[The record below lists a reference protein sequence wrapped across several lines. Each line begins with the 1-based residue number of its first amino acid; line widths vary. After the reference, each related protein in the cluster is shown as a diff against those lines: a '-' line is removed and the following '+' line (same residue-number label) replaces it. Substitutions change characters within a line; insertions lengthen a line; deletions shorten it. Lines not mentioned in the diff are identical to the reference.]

1 MLNKKVISLFIVVL
15 SFSSVLVVVGNGC
28 SQSVTNISGELTQG
42 SQSTMSLVDSVA
54 ESTDI
59 QVIPGAPTISVV
71 NTKQVVEQLSS
82 CVGLETVSE
91 STLAMY
97 EQKKGAV
104 SITGV
109 ANTITAPMT
118 LAVLSIAGEVCNDL
132 INKESTQTKFFTNWN
147 LASNILP
154 SDSVVADSI
163 TKFALSC
170 WQKKESTEEQ
180 KAILDML
187 SASVVNGEDKAARKS
202 ALMLCTTV
210 LSSLDAI
217 TY

>member
-1 MLNKKVISLFIVVL
+1 MRSKKVISLFIVIFSL
-15 SFSSVLVVVGNGC
+15 SSVLVTIGNGC
-28 SQSVTNISGELTQG
+28 SQSVTNIAHELSLG
-42 SQSTMSLVDSVA
+42 SQSTLSIVDSAA

-59 QVIPGAPTISVV
+59 EVIPGAPTVSIV
-71 NTKQVVEQLSS
+71 NTKQIVEQLSS

-109 ANTITAPMT
+109 ANTVTAPMT
-118 LAVLSIAGEVCNDL
+118 LAILSVAGEVCNDL
-132 INKESTQTKFFTNWN
+132 ITKEVMQSRFFTSWN
-147 LASNILP
+147 LAGNNIP
-154 SDSVVADSI
+154 SDSVIADSL

-170 WQKKESTEEQ
+170 WQKKESIDEQ
-180 KAILDML
+180 KALLEMI
-187 SASVVNGEDKAARKS
+187 STSIVNGEDKAARKS
-202 ALMLCTTV
+202 ALMLCTAV